1 MSDHSPVAL
10 FLVDILNDFDFS
22 DAGESLK
29 KASTLA
35 EKTAAP
41 ERRCRKVGIPAIY
54 ANDNRG
60 KWRSDASDLVKEC
73 LNDDAPGRPLVEP
86 LVPLRNDETTIVQ
99 GKVRYAVVGL
109 GHIAQV
115 AVLPAFKHAKRN
127 SILVSIVTDD
137 D

>member
-1 MSDHSPVAL
+1 LSDHSPVAL

-86 LVPLRNDETTIVQ
+86 LVPLRNDETQSCPTKH
-99 GKVRYAVVGL
+99 GSGEASPLLREG
-109 GHIAQV
+109 GV
-115 AVLPAFKHAKRN
+115 AAP
-127 SILVSIVTDD
+127 
-137 D
+137 